1 MKEDKELLER
11 LDEVWSEEERE
22 AKPKDNTELPISPY
36 PLLLLTPPSPHWKE
50 LFIILPVF
58 LSPKYDWFSPSSE
71 LLPLCTLCLDPTPT
85 PITLIG
91 LIPNKSSDLS

>member
-58 LSPKYDWFSPSSE
+58 LSPKYAWFSPSSE
-71 LLPLCTLCLDPTPT
+71 LPWVSGYFFLLLNYFLPYVMDTN
-85 PITLIG
+85 INI
-91 LIPNKSSDLS
+91 S